1 MDQTLRQLGELL
13 LSSIPTILLFG
24 LVYLGYRNIVHKPL
38 MRVLEERYS
47 RTQGAIEK
55 ARADV
60 AAAEA
65 KTAEYEQRLR
75 ESKLAIVRAQEQR
88 LAEANAVRN
97 DVLGRAREQA
107 ASRVAEA
114 RAALETDVK
123 AARASLQGDAE
134 KLAQDVI
141 STILRPVALAQ
152 SPSGGAQ

>member
-24 LVYLGYRNIVHKPL
+24 LGYLGYRNIVHKPL

-141 STILRPVALAQ
+141 STILRPVALVQ